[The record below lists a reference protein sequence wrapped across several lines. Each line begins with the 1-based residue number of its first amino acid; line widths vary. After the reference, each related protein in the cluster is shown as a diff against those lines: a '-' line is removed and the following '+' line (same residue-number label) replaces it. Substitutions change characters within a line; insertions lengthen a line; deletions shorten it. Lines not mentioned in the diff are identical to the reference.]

1 MVRTQIQLTEKQA
14 KSLKRIAASRHHSV
28 AELIRQAVDNMIK
41 SATLVD
47 IEERRR
53 RALAAAGRFSSGLRD
68 LSTEHDK
75 YLAEAFENK

>member
-1 MVRTQIQLTEKQA
+1 MIRTQIQLTEKQS
-14 KSLKRIAASRHHSV
+14 KNLKRIAASRHRSV

-41 SATLVD
+41 SAVLVD
-47 IEERRR
+47 VEERRR
-53 RALAAAGRFSSGLRD
+53 RALAAAGRFSSGLQD

>member
-1 MVRTQIQLTEKQA
+1 MIRTQIQLTEKQA
-14 KSLKRIAASRHHSV
+14 KNLKRIAANRHRSV
-28 AELIRQAVDNMIK
+28 AELIRRAVDNMIK

-53 RALAAAGRFSSGLRD
+53 RALAAAGRFSSGLKD

>member
-1 MVRTQIQLTEKQA
+1 MIRTQIQLTEEQA
-14 KSLKRIAASRHHSV
+14 KNLKRIAASRHRSV

-41 SATLVD
+41 SAVLVD
-47 IEERRR
+47 VEERRR
-53 RALAAAGRFSSGLRD
+53 RALAAAGRFSSGLQD

>member
-1 MVRTQIQLTEKQA
+1 MIRTQIQLTEKQA
-14 KSLKRIAASRHHSV
+14 KNLKRIAASRHRSL

-41 SATLVD
+41 STALVD

-53 RALAAAGRFSSGLRD
+53 RALAAADRFSSGFRD
-68 LSTEHDK
+68 LSIEHDK